1 MEKLGLD
8 LPVSAW
14 IAEEGVD
21 DTVIRERLYAASD
34 EFMTKKTADFG
45 EENMRN
51 IEKQMLLQTI
61 DQKWRDHLLKLE
73 HLRSVIGFRG
83 YAQRDPLNEFKNE
96 SFQLFEGLLNGLRE
110 DVTQRLAHIRPLTEE
125 ERNAMIQQFLAQ
137 QAAARGPAAPA
148 APVAP
153 VAPAA
158 PAAPAVA
165 AEAGAPALAMADAG
179 ELAEATAPG
188 VRLEGFDE
196 TDVATWGNPGRNDPC
211 PCGSGKRFKHCHGR
225 LA

>member
-1 MEKLGLD
+1 
-8 LPVSAW
+8 
-14 IAEEGVD
+14 
-21 DTVIRERLYAASD
+21 
-34 EFMTKKTADFG
+34 
-45 EENMRN
+45 MRN

-110 DVTQRLAHIRPLTEE
+110 DVTQRLSHIRPLTED

-137 QAAARGPAAPA
+137 QAAARGAPAPAPVAAPEPVEAAAPA
-148 APVAP
+148 LV
-153 VAPAA
+153 
-158 PAAPAVA
+158 
-165 AEAGAPALAMADAG
+165 LADAG
-179 ELAEATAPG
+179 EAEEPVAAG
-188 VRLEGFDE
+188 MRLEGFDE
-196 TDVATWGNPGRNDPC
+196 TDVTTWDNPGRNDPC

-225 LA
+225 FA